1 MNAGEVMS
9 RNPIAVPAEAGLA
22 EALRL
27 MFDHRVSGLP
37 VVDGKAG
44 LVGILTEGDLLRR
57 GEIGTAG
64 QRSRWLDLLTMPGR
78 LASDYVRTHTR
89 RVGEIMTRDVVSVAE
104 EAPLTEIVR
113 LMERRRIKRV
123 PVLRD
128 GALVGIVSRADLLH
142 AIRRLIVAEPE
153 TAASDETIRQ
163 HVLAELA
170 RAPWAPHGLTV
181 DVVDGVVTL
190 DGVILDERMRGALR
204 VAAENVPGVK
214 AVADR
219 IVWIWVEP
227 HSGTVFE
234 TLSDKES

>member
-22 EALRL
+22 EALQL

-37 VVDGKAG
+37 VVDGNAG

-57 GEIGTAG
+57 GEICTAA
-64 QRSRWLDLLTMPGR
+64 QRSRWLELLTMPGR
-78 LASDYVRTHTR
+78 LARDYVRTHTR
-89 RVGEIMTRDVVSVAE
+89 RVEEIMTRDVVSVAE
-104 EAPLTEIVR
+104 DTPLMEVVR
-113 LMERRRIKRV
+113 LMEWHRIKRV

-128 GALVGIVSRADLLH
+128 GALIGIVSRADLLH
-142 AIRRLIVAEPE
+142 AIRRLLVAEPK
-153 TAASDETIRQ
+153 TAVSDETIRQ

-170 RAPWAPHGLTV
+170 RAPWRPHGLTV
-181 DVVDGVVTL
+181 DVVNGVVTL
-190 DGVILDERMRGALR
+190 DGVLLDERMRGAAR

-219 IVWIWVEP
+219 ILWVEP
-227 HSGTVFE
+227 HSGMVFE
-234 TLSDKES
+234 APSGKES

>member
-22 EALRL
+22 EALQL
-27 MFDHRVSGLP
+27 MFDHHISGLP

-57 GEIGTAG
+57 SEIGTAG
-64 QRSRWLDLLTMPGR
+64 QRSRWLDLLITGR
-78 LASDYVRTHTR
+78 LAHEYVRTHTR
-89 RVGEIMTRDVVSVAE
+89 RVDDIMTREVVSVAE
-104 EAPLTEIVR
+104 DTPLTEVVR
-113 LMERRRIKRV
+113 LMERHRIKRV
-123 PVLRD
+123 PVVRD
-128 GALVGIVSRADLLH
+128 GALIGIVSRADLLR
-142 AIRRLIVAEPE
+142 AIRRLLVTEPK

-181 DVVDGVVTL
+181 DVANGVVTL
-190 DGVILDERMRGALR
+190 DGVILDEQKRRALR

-214 AVADR
+214 AVVDH
-219 IVWIWVEP
+219 IVWVEP
-227 HSGTVFE
+227 VTGWVIEGPSG
-234 TLSDKES
+234 KEN

>member
-9 RNPIAVPAEAGLA
+9 RNPIAVPVEAELA

-57 GEIGTAG
+57 SEIGTAG
-64 QRSRWLDLLTMPGR
+64 QRSRWLDLLMTSGR
-78 LASDYVRTHTR
+78 QASEYVRTHTR
-89 RVGEIMTRDVVSVAE
+89 RVREIMTRDVVSVAE
-104 EAPLTEIVR
+104 DTPLTEVVR
-113 LMERRRIKRV
+113 LMERHRIKRV

-128 GALVGIVSRADLLH
+128 GALIGIVSRADLLH
-142 AIRRLIVAEPE
+142 ALQRLLIAEPK
-153 TAASDETIRQ
+153 TAASDETIRR
-163 HVLAELA
+163 HVLADLA

-181 DVVDGVVTL
+181 DVANGVVTL
-190 DGVILDERMRGALR
+190 GGVILDEKMRTALR

-214 AVADR
+214 AVVDR
-219 IVWIWVEP
+219 IVWVEP
-227 HSGTVFE
+227 VSGMIVE
-234 TLSDKES
+234 APSGQES

>member
-27 MFDHRVSGLP
+27 MFDHRISGLP

-64 QRSRWLDLLTMPGR
+64 QRSRWLDLLMTSGR
-78 LASDYVRTHTR
+78 MASDYVRTHTR

-104 EAPLTEIVR
+104 DTPLTEIVR
-113 LMERRRIKRV
+113 LMERHRIKRV

-128 GALVGIVSRADLLH
+128 GTLIGIVSRADLLH
-142 AIRRLIVAEPE
+142 AIWRLLVAEPK

-163 HVLAELA
+163 HVLVELA

-181 DVVDGVVTL
+181 DVASGVVTL
-190 DGVILDERMRGALR
+190 NGVILDERTRSALR

-219 IVWIWVEP
+219 IVWVEP
-227 HSGTVFE
+227 VLGMIVEAPSG
-234 TLSDKES
+234 KES

>member
-22 EALRL
+22 EALQL
-27 MFDHRVSGLP
+27 MFDHHISGLP

-57 GEIGTAG
+57 SEIGTAG
-64 QRSRWLDLLTMPGR
+64 QRSRWLDLLITGR
-78 LASDYVRTHTR
+78 LANEYVRTHTR
-89 RVGEIMTRDVVSVAE
+89 RVDDIMTRDVVSVAE
-104 EAPLTEIVR
+104 DTPLTEVVR
-113 LMERRRIKRV
+113 LMERHRIKRV
-123 PVLRD
+123 PVVRD
-128 GALVGIVSRADLLH
+128 GALIGIVSRADLLR
-142 AIRRLIVAEPE
+142 AIRRLLVTEPK

-181 DVVDGVVTL
+181 DVANGVVTL
-190 DGVILDERMRGALR
+190 NGVILDEQKRSALR

-219 IVWIWVEP
+219 IVWLEP
-227 HSGTVFE
+227 HSGMVFGAP
-234 TLSDKES
+234 SGKES

>member
-9 RNPIAVPAEAGLA
+9 RNPISVPAEAGLA

-27 MFDHRVSGLP
+27 VFDHRVSGLP

-57 GEIGTAG
+57 SEIGTAG

-78 LASDYVRTHTR
+78 LASEYVRTHTR
-89 RVGEIMTRDVVSVAE
+89 RVGEIMTRDVISVAE
-104 EAPLTEIVR
+104 DTPLTEVVR
-113 LMERRRIKRV
+113 LMERHRIKRV

-128 GALVGIVSRADLLH
+128 GALIGIVSRADLLH
-142 AIRRLIVAEPE
+142 AIRRLLVAQPT

-181 DVVDGVVTL
+181 DVANGVVTL
-190 DGVILDERMRGALR
+190 NGVILDEQKRSALR

-219 IVWIWVEP
+219 IVWIEP
-227 HSGTVFE
+227 HSGMVFE
-234 TLSDKES
+234 APSSKES